1 MTIQNKSVTMLGS
14 TAKLTS
20 FTVYP
25 QADGSYVV
33 TAVGTVTDGAA
44 FTDQIASTASFGSGV
59 AVLNNMS
66 AAALQRLRI
75 DNGFE
80 V

>member
-1 MTIQNKSVTMLGS
+1 MTIQNKSVTLLGAS
-14 TAKLTS
+14 AKLTS

-25 QADGSYVV
+25 QADGSYIVSING
-33 TAVGTVTDGAA
+33 TATDGAA
-44 FTDQIASTASFGSGV
+44 FVDQLATTATFGSGV

-75 DNGFE
+75 DSGLE